1 MMDLLLLMGGRPD
14 AGGGQGSGFSFL
26 VPVLAIMAIYYW
38 LLIRPQQKQAQQHR
52 SLLESLKKGDDVV
65 TDSGLVGTV
74 VAIQDEFVVLKADDN
89 VKLKFLKS
97 KVATKLAVM
106 EAAKQKEGKK

>member
-1 MMDLLLLMGGRPD
+1 MTNLLLLMGGRPD
-14 AGGGQGSGFSFL
+14 AGAGASSGFSFL

-65 TDSGLVGTV
+65 TDAGLVGTV
-74 VAIQDEFVVLKADDN
+74 VAIQDDYVVLKADDK
-89 VKLKFLKS
+89 VKLQFLKS
-97 KVATKLAVM
+97 KVASSVAAI
-106 EAAKQKEGKK
+106 EAAKRKEGQK